1 MQSEIKSRRTAL
13 GMTQEDLAEKLGVS
27 HITVSRWERGYALP
41 SPKNV
46 KAMIDIF
53 NIVDGQAF
61 FWKLIAYQA
70 DKRANI

>member
-1 MQSEIKSRRTAL
+1 MQSEIKTRRTAL

-27 HITVSRWERGYALP
+27 HITVSRWERGAALP

-61 FWKLIAYQA
+61 FWKLITYQVE
-70 DKRANI
+70 KKSN

>member
-13 GMTQEDLAEKLGVS
+13 GMTQKELAKKMGVS
-27 HITVSRWERGYALP
+27 HITVSRWERGETLP

>member
-1 MQSEIKSRRTAL
+1 MQSEIKTRRTAL

-27 HITVSRWERGYALP
+27 HITVSRWERGDSLP

-70 DKRANI
+70 GKRANI

>member
-1 MQSEIKSRRTAL
+1 MQSEIKTRRTAL

-27 HITVSRWERGYALP
+27 HITVSRWERGDALP

-46 KAMIDIF
+46 KGMIDIF

-61 FWKLIAYQA
+61 FWKLITYQVE
-70 DKRANI
+70 KKSN

>member
-13 GMTQEDLAEKLGVS
+13 GMTQEELAKKMGVS
-27 HITVSRWERGYALP
+27 HITVSRWERGETLP

-61 FWKLIAYQA
+61 FWKLISYQVG
-70 DKRANI
+70 KKSN

>member
-13 GMTQEDLAEKLGVS
+13 GMTQEELAKKMGVS
-27 HITVSRWERGYALP
+27 HITVSRWERGEALP

>member
-13 GMTQEDLAEKLGVS
+13 GMTQEELAKKMGVS
-27 HITVSRWERGYALP
+27 HITVSRWERGETLP

-61 FWKLIAYQA
+61 FWKLITYQVE
-70 DKRANI
+70 KKSN

>member
-1 MQSEIKSRRTAL
+1 
-13 GMTQEDLAEKLGVS
+13 MTQEDLAEKLGDGD
-27 HITVSRWERGYALP
+27 ITASRWERGETLP

>member
-1 MQSEIKSRRTAL
+1 MQSEIKTRRTAL

-27 HITVSRWERGYALP
+27 HITVSRWERGDSLP